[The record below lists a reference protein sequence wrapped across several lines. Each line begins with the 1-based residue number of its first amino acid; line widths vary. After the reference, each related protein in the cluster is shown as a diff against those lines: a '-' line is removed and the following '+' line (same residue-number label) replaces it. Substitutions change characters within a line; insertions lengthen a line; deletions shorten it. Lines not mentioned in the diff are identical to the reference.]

1 MAIRLNTQARNA
13 ILDGGLD
20 IFDGGTLRI
29 YSGSQPATANLA
41 PSGTL
46 LAAIT
51 LPNPAYAAA
60 SSGARAKT
68 GTWQDTS
75 ADGGSATAA
84 GWARISESGDDGSED
99 GDFARLDGAFTGGE
113 FSADGSIT
121 SGQQV
126 TVTSHSVTLPAA

>member
-1 MAIRLNTQARNA
+1 MAIRLNTQARND
-13 ILDGGLD
+13 ILDAGLA
-20 IFDGGTLRI
+20 FPNGGTLRI

-51 LPNPAYAAA
+51 LPNPAFAAA

-68 GTWQDTS
+68 GTWQDSS

-84 GWARISESGDDGSED
+84 GWARMSEAGDDGSEN

-113 FSADGSIT
+113 FVADGTIT
-121 SGQQV
+121 AGQQV
-126 TVTSHSVTLPAA
+126 TVSAFPVTLPAA